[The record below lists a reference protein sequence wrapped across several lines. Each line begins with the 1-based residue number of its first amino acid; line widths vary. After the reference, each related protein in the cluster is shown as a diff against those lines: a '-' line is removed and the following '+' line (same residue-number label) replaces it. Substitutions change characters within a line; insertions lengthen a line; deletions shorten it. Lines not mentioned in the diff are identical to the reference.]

1 MMFIIY
7 NFCHFI
13 FCLSGIAVVQV
24 KKVMDKNSPK
34 QVSTAV
40 ENMLKTG
47 RLVTQT
53 GLDLQ
58 QVLACQ
64 CLVKL
69 SIVCNF
75 VFASFQLSFCFLNYN
90 KILDY

>member
-1 MMFIIY
+1 
-7 NFCHFI
+7 
-13 FCLSGIAVVQV
+13 
-24 KKVMDKNSPK
+24 MDKNSPK
-34 QVSTAV
+34 QVSAAV

-58 QVLACQ
+58 QVLTLQ

-69 SIVCNF
+69 RHC
-75 VFASFQLSFCFLNYN
+75 L
-90 KILDY
+90 

>member
-1 MMFIIY
+1 MII
-7 NFCHFI
+7 FF
-13 FCLSGIAVVQV
+13 FASLVSAVAHV
-24 KKVMDKNSPK
+24 KKVMDKNPAR

-58 QVLACQ
+58 QVRLASDQ
-64 CLVKL
+64 LVYVL
-69 SIVCNF
+69 AVII
-75 VFASFQLSFCFLNYN
+75 FQHAIIFLFPS
-90 KILDY
+90 L